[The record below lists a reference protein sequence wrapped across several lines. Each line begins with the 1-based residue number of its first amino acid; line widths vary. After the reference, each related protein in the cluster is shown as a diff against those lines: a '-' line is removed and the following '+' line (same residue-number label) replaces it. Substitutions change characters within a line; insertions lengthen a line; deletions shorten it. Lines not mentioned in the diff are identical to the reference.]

1 MKNLDANLCKE
12 IFLDNT
18 FKIIPKEH
26 RPYKLMIITGLLKSN
41 NKPQYFVLYC

>member
-1 MKNLDANLCKE
+1 MKNLDAELCKE

-26 RPYKLMIITGLLKSN
+26 RPIN
-41 NKPQYFVLYC
+41 